1 MAEEVSEGKQSEHG
15 REENQSRENG
25 ENKEIRKRRRN
36 LQGVVPKDILIGEPK
51 RSFDP
56 TELHQSTIVCGS
68 GKENTGMTVARQTL
82 DAASP
87 VSLMFASIW

>member
-36 LQGVVPKDILIGEPK
+36 
-51 RSFDP
+51 
-56 TELHQSTIVCGS
+56 LHQSTIVCGS

>member
-1 MAEEVSEGKQSEHG
+1 MAEEVSEWKQSENS
-15 REENQSRENG
+15 REENQPWKNG

-36 LQGVVPKDILIGEPK
+36 LQGVVPNDILIGERK

-56 TELHQSTIVCGS
+56 TELHESTIVCGS

-82 DAASP
+82 DEASP